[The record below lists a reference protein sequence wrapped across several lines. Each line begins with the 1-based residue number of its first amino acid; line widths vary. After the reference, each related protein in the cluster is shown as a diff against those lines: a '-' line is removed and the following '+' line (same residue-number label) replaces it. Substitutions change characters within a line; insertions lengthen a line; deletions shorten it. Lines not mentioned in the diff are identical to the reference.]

1 MGGSPERTAS
11 ETTVLSE
18 GSEKGT
24 KGSSEETK
32 EVKSP
37 SEGLEKGSS
46 GGKKEDEKG
55 SEGSSLERSEGSSL
69 ERSEGSEKGT
79 KGLPQEVAEIKE
91 FMKTLLEVVKQSAKE
106 GAREYKETRAITS
119 IKLLLFNLT

>member
-1 MGGSPERTAS
+1 LGGSPERTAS

-55 SEGSSLERSEGSSL
+55 SEGSSLERSEGS
-69 ERSEGSEKGT
+69 EKGT